1 MNEQIQRHLKRLA
14 LSERWDDLRVLLEE
28 YVTENPNDAE
38 ANNEL
43 RRLNNG
49 EPLRLMLSA
58 TEKKQA
64 IANDSAKTL
73 SWLMDDHPLEELRHC
88 NIEELRHIYSTFE
101 KNERSIRIAK
111 RQLSDNELLYKH
123 TVKNRIKEL
132 LYSDRFVI
140 ILGLIIVPLFSFVLI
155 TVSEESPL
163 YTSISRIAWVHGKWF
178 ATFMWALTVMV
189 AVMWITPYLPT
200 GHVQTGR
207 VLHYIGRPV

>member
-132 LYSDRFVI
+132 SSRGRRKHTVKI
-140 ILGLIIVPLFSFVLI
+140 IL
-155 TVSEESPL
+155 
-163 YTSISRIAWVHGKWF
+163 
-178 ATFMWALTVMV
+178 ALC
-189 AVMWITPYLPT
+189 L
-200 GHVQTGR
+200 
-207 VLHYIGRPV
+207 